1 MTKEVNDKKSILTMA
16 NITEFKNYINGK
28 WEGPSGNKYFDQRN
42 PARLSEV
49 TGRFPL
55 SDESDT
61 KRAVEAAQSAFPSW
75 KSLSVHKRAGFLK
88 KALQLMKDRKPEIA
102 RVLTLENGKTLVES
116 LVEVD
121 AAYREMDWQIN
132 EGLRMFGQTVPSEQ
146 DKMFAMVVREPLGV
160 ASIISPWNFPFNV
173 PGRKSIPALISG
185 NTCVFKPASLT
196 PQTGHMF
203 AMLLIDA
210 GIPPGV
216 FNMVTGSGGK
226 VGEILISDK
235 RVAAV
240 SFTGSTEIGMH
251 VNIKAAESGIRT
263 QLELGGKNPVVV
275 LKDADLDLAVKA
287 TLRAAFA
294 CAGQW
299 CTSTSRAIVER
310 PVAEE
315 FTRRVVDGA
324 RKLIVGDGMNQETD
338 MGPVCGSGQLKNIM
352 KFIQIGKE
360 EGADLLTGG
369 SQIADKGFEDGCFIE
384 PTVFGNVKPSMT
396 IAQEEIFGPVLSIFT
411 VENFEEAL
419 KMANDTRFGL
429 CSSIFT
435 ASLKEA
441 MNFIEGTEVGLTHVN
456 AITAYK
462 EPQLPFGGIKESG
475 IGIPEAGNTG
485 IEFFSNRKSVY
496 IKI

>member
-1 MTKEVNDKKSILTMA
+1 MA
-16 NITEFKNYINGK
+16 KITEFHNYINGK
-28 WEGPSGNKYFDQRN
+28 WEAPSGNQYFEQRN
-42 PARLSEV
+42 PARLQEV

-55 SDESDT
+55 SEESDT
-61 KRAVEAAQSAFPSW
+61 QRAIQAAESAFPSW
-75 KSLSVHKRAGFLK
+75 KTLSVHKRAEYLK
-88 KALQLMKDRKPEIA
+88 KALQLMRERKQEIA
-102 RVLTLENGKTLVES
+102 RVLTLENGKTLAES

-121 AAYREMDWQIN
+121 AAYREMDWQIG

-146 DKMFAMVVREPLGV
+146 ENMFAMVVREPLGV

-173 PGRKSIPALISG
+173 PGRKSTPALISG

-196 PQTGHMF
+196 PQTGYMF
-203 AMLLIDA
+203 TKLIVDA
-210 GIPPGV
+210 GIPEGV

-226 VGEILISDK
+226 VGEILIGDR
-235 RVAAV
+235 RVRAV
-240 SFTGSTEIGMH
+240 SFTGSTEVGLH
-251 VNIKAAESGIRT
+251 VNRKASENGIRT

-275 LKDADLDLAVKA
+275 LRDADLDLAVKA

-299 CTSTSRAIVER
+299 CTSTSRAIVVR

-324 RKLIVGDGMNQETD
+324 RKLVVGDGMKQETD
-338 MGPVCGSGQLKNIM
+338 MGPVCGNGQLESIM
-352 KFIQIGKE
+352 KFIRIGKE
-360 EGADLLTGG
+360 EGAELLTGG
-369 SQIADKGFEDGCFIE
+369 SQITGKGFDDGCFIE
-384 PTVFGNVKPSMT
+384 PTVFGSVDSSMT

-411 VENFEEAL
+411 VEDFGEAL
-419 KMANDTRFGL
+419 EVANDTRFGL

-435 ASLKEA
+435 TSLKEA
-441 MNFIEGTEVGLTHVN
+441 MKFIEGTQVGLTHVN

-475 IGIPEAGNTG
+475 IGIPEAGSTG
-485 IEFFSNRKSVY
+485 LEFFTNRKSVY